1 MYSIYS
7 RYFEDYLVILN
18 KLCEQQ
24 ELKRLIA
31 SNESLI
37 KKIIQ
42 KFLNCETKLLI
53 KYLLEFI
60 TLVSNENSSVCKIL
74 LDNKISEIIP
84 SYIRHLDSN
93 TKIHSISLMI
103 TILSQLN
110 ISLSQEPLM
119 IYSVSILI
127 NILKEEKNVSN
138 KIKSI
143 RTLTLINQKSNEI
156 QSIFFN
162 IEGVETLLKE
172 LKSLY
177 AEEKIKEIEEIFKR
191 IKERKNEKVF
201 FEDFETSKLGNYN
214 NII

>member
-1 MYSIYS
+1 
-7 RYFEDYLVILN
+7 
-18 KLCEQQ
+18 
-24 ELKRLIA
+24 
-31 SNESLI
+31 
-37 KKIIQ
+37 
-42 KFLNCETKLLI
+42 
-53 KYLLEFI
+53 
-60 TLVSNENSSVCKIL
+60 
-74 LDNKISEIIP
+74 
-84 SYIRHLDSN
+84 
-93 TKIHSISLMI
+93 
-103 TILSQLN
+103 
-110 ISLSQEPLM
+110 M

-177 AEEKIKEIEEIFKR
+177 TEEKIKEIEEIFKR